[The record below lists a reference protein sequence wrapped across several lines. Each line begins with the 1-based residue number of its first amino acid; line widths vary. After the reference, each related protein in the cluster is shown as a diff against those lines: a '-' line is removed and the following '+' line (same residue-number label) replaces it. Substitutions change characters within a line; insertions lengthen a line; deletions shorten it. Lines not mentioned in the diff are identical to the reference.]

1 MCDYLAKKNF
11 KCQYV
16 QKISINYKIYGNNA
30 DEKCYEN
37 VTKDVFH
44 KKKCF
49 DWQNQFHKYNCK
61 RTKNIDLKWEV

>member
-1 MCDYLAKKNF
+1 MYK
-11 KCQYV
+11 
-16 QKISINYKIYGNNA
+16 KISINYKIYGNNA

-49 DWQNQFHKYNCK
+49 D
-61 RTKNIDLKWEV
+61 

>member
-44 KKKCF
+44 KKTVLIDKINF
-49 DWQNQFHKYNCK
+49 I
-61 RTKNIDLKWEV
+61 NIIAKERKTLI